1 MDGGMSM
8 PGANFVQH
16 NDDCGCFLCQKRR
29 EARANE
35 AKRDAGKTF
44 DQFEKREVD
53 GVIIRGI
60 ET

>member
-1 MDGGMSM
+1 MSM